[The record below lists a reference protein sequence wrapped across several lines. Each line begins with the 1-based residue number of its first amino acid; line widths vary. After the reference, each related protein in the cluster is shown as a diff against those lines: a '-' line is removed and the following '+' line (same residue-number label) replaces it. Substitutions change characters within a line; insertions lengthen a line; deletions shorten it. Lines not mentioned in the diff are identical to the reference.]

1 MKKGDLVR
9 VVKNVPLPQ
18 FRDSHVGMVGVVINA
33 GDEVAGMQRNEW
45 VVIMLDGQFE
55 LCAKR
60 NLEMVNAQ
68 D

>member
-9 VVKNVPLPQ
+9 IVKNVPLPR
-18 FRDSHVGMVGVVINA
+18 FIDAHIGMVGIVIND
-33 GDEVAGMQRNEW
+33 GHEVAGMQRNEW
-45 VVIMLDGQFE
+45 VVVMLDGQFQ

>member
-9 VVKNVPLPQ
+9 VVKNVPLPR
-18 FRDSHVGMVGVVINA
+18 FLDSQEGMVGVVMDD
-33 GDEVAGMQRNEW
+33 GHEVAGMQRNEW
-45 VVIMLDGQFE
+45 VVVLLDGQFQ

-60 NLEMVNAQ
+60 NLEVIDAQ

>member
-18 FRDSHVGMVGVVINA
+18 FIDTNVGMVGVVING

-45 VVIMLDGQFE
+45 VVVMLDGQFE

-60 NLEMVNAQ
+60 NLEMVNAE